1 MTSLPENFGS
11 RLKSLENYAKQC
23 VKIYPDRTGTINSG
37 DTFSVILPK
46 NTLVDLRSLVMYFKG
61 TCPKVG
67 TKTATNT
74 YFQGRFFPRNTA
86 SIIDTLSVS
95 INGVRICSISEYS
108 HLYNILWDYMSSIEN
123 NQSVKRDL
131 ENTDPSVKTSIT
143 DAGVILQTMNLNEN
157 TSNHSDTE
165 RQFCIT
171 NWLGFLGTS
180 SSEIIDTGIL
190 GEVKLEIRLNSPSI
204 LWKSAEPSAG
214 AVDTALEPA
223 KYQLDE
229 VFFTINRITFNN
241 PEFYELQ
248 ASMLNSEGIPI
259 AFKTYTNHKGT
270 TTGSSI
276 AHSFNVNSQRL
287 NKLIGTCIPN
297 DYQTEDYLLLG
308 EYPPVANSGIFYM
321 KAITE
326 RKTAFNQSRYFLK
339 NGLHV
344 ETSQFEVN
352 NVATSPAP
360 LTLPEI
366 LNHNLDALNLKED
379 MNGGLHSGAYD
390 INYWKKYYFNH
401 IVPFEHR
408 NGKTSDFYVE
418 GLDGRSSA
426 INVKWTTTRN
436 SNTDPVIPIVFAE
449 MTKVM
454 TVMAGQ
460 NVSLIY

>member
-23 VKIYPDRTGTINSG
+23 VKIYPDRTGTINNG

-61 TCPKVG
+61 TANSVG
-67 TKTATNT
+67 SNSGK
-74 YFQGRFFPRNTA
+74 FQGRFFPRNSA

-108 HLYNILWDYMSSIEN
+108 HLYNILWDYMCSIEN

-131 ENTDPSVKTSIT
+131 ENTDPSVKSTMD
-143 DAGVILQTMNLNEN
+143 DAGNITKSFN
-157 TSNHSDTE
+157 TIEGDIDHSDINK
-165 RQFCIT
+165 QFCIT

-190 GEVKLEIRLNSPSI
+190 GEVKIEIRLNSPSI
-204 LWKSAEPSAG
+204 LFKSPQPSTGVVA
-214 AVDTALEPA
+214 APNPREFYIDDL
-223 KYQLDE
+223 Y
-229 VFFTINRITFNN
+229 FTINRITFNN

-270 TTGSSI
+270 ATTSAI

-287 NKLIGTCIPN
+287 NKLIGTCLPH
-297 DYQTEDYLLLG
+297 DYTNEQVLLTQPGQSYLQALVNG
-308 EYPPVANSGIFYM
+308 N
-321 KAITE
+321 
-326 RKTAFNQSRYFLK
+326 TAFNQSYYFAK
-339 NGLHV
+339 YGVHV
-344 ETSQFEVN
+344 KTSQFEVN
-352 NVATSPAP
+352 NVSTSPAP
-360 LTLPEI
+360 LTDSEI

-436 SNTDPVIPIVFAE
+436 TNTVSVIPIVFAE

-460 NVSLIY
+460 NISLLY